1 MNSGDEEMQL
11 EKEKKK
17 KKKKEKSMLPC
28 VVFSPLMV
36 VLLLST
42 VTQGYSCG
50 DGALFSSCV
59 GLR

>member
-11 EKEKKK
+11 EKEKE
-17 KKKKEKSMLPC
+17 KEKEKGKSMLPC
-28 VVFSPLMV
+28 VFSPLMG